1 MNTEKRK
8 LPIGIDNFEE
18 LRRENFYYVDKTGL
32 IMELLRNWGKVNLFT
47 RPRRFGKTLNMS
59 MLKCFFELGCDTT
72 LFHGLKISADKALCR
87 DYMGKF
93 PVIFISLRGVDGN
106 NYESARLML
115 AGEIQREAERFQF
128 LTDSSSLSEHDKKN
142 YLSLLSLKEKCHTEE
157 GAVMDSL
164 SLLSRLLHKH
174 YSVKTIILVDEYDVP
189 LANASN
195 KGFYDQMITLVKNIF
210 QQSLKSNESLQFGIL
225 TGCLRIA
232 KESIFTG
239 LNNLKTL
246 SITDVECDE
255 YFGFTDREV
264 QKILLYYNLTDSY
277 DKIKEWY
284 DGYRFGNED
293 IYCPWDVICHCSKLR
308 TDPDALPEDYWSN
321 TSSNHIVRHMLETA
335 STGTMKREIEQLIA
349 GETVTKELHQELTY
363 KDLYQN
369 IDHIWSILFTTGYL
383 TQKSRAEGK
392 FFRLAIPN
400 REIQNIF
407 LGQIMDLFKKN
418 VQKDGDALDAF
429 CNALI
434 RGDALDVEQKFQ
446 KYLEKTISLR
456 DSYVKKHMK
465 ENFYH
470 GILLGLL
477 GFKET
482 WVVSSNR
489 ETGEGYSDITVET
502 EDGSTGI
509 IIEVK
514 YAEDGNLDRSC
525 QEALAQI
532 EEKHYEKKL
541 LEEGINTILKYGI
554 ACYKKRCKAL
564 RSAPLTTEQAS
575 GQLPEN

>member
-418 VQKDGDALDAF
+418 VQKDGDA
-429 CNALI
+429 N
-434 RGDALDVEQKFQ
+434 
-446 KYLEKTISLR
+446 TSWPP
-456 DSYVKKHMK
+456 
-465 ENFYH
+465 
-470 GILLGLL
+470 
-477 GFKET
+477 GF
-482 WVVSSNR
+482 
-489 ETGEGYSDITVET
+489 
-502 EDGSTGI
+502 
-509 IIEVK
+509 
-514 YAEDGNLDRSC
+514 
-525 QEALAQI
+525 
-532 EEKHYEKKL
+532 
-541 LEEGINTILKYGI
+541 
-554 ACYKKRCKAL
+554 
-564 RSAPLTTEQAS
+564 
-575 GQLPEN
+575 